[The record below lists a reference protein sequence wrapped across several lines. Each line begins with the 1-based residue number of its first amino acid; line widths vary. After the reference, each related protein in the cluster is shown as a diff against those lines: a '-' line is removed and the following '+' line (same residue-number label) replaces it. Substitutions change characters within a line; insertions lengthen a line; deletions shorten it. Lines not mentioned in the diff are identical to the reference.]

1 MQMLILTNSLMSMAH
16 YTLAVA
22 LAAISCVGQACSDDV
37 SGHIFATTHLPYAR
51 QLTALLSKPNRL
63 QLRMTTTSAILMD
76 RPRIDM

>member
-37 SGHIFATTHLPYAR
+37 SGHIFATTHLSYAR
-51 QLTALLSKPNRL
+51 VANVVVHHDKLLIMKVY
-63 QLRMTTTSAILMD
+63 IKV
-76 RPRIDM
+76 

>member
-37 SGHIFATTHLPYAR
+37 SGHIFATTHLLYAHR
-51 QLTALLSKPNRL
+51 
-63 QLRMTTTSAILMD
+63 
-76 RPRIDM
+76 